1 MATYGN
7 PKENKVC
14 VNWLKPNEKCT
25 KYFKKLG
32 KKKLSFIGTEDNKKD
47 AEKIKKFREDKYDKK
62 TKIVKLGGEY
72 LLYSH

>member
-1 MATYGN
+1 MVTWAN
-7 PKENKVC
+7 PKENRVC

-25 KYFKKLG
+25 KYFKKVG
-32 KKKLSFIGTEDNKKD
+32 KRKLSFIGQQDTKKE
-47 AEKIKKFREDKYDKK
+47 ALEVKKFREDRYDKK